1 MKVLL
6 IDDHELFRDGMRY
19 VLTKLGEN
27 TEILDVSSYEDALP
41 VISSNQDIDLIL
53 LDLGLSGL
61 SDTEALKALRLALPA
76 TPVVVISS
84 NDDGNKVQE
93 ILDMGAQGY
102 IPKSTPSE
110 ILISSLKLVLSG
122 GIYIPPEILLRLKQK
137 PDIQADVGSK
147 VNDMPLTPRQHE
159 VLKKLAHGLSNK
171 EISRILCMAEP
182 TVRVHVAAIFK
193 TLDVSNRTKAV
204 HLALQKGWLDVE
216 LE

>member
-19 VLTKLGEN
+19 VLAKLGKN
-27 TEILDVSSYEDALP
+27 TEVLDVSSYEDALP
-41 VISSNQDIDLIL
+41 VIKNDKDIDLIL

-61 SDTEALKALRLALPA
+61 SDTDALEALRLELPA
-76 TPVVVISS
+76 TPVVIISS

-122 GIYIPPEILLRLKQK
+122 GVYIPPEILLRMEKK
-137 PDIQADVGSK
+137 PVTSANTSNKANDV
-147 VNDMPLTPRQHE
+147 PLTPRQLE

-171 EISRILCMAEP
+171 EISRLLSMAEP

-193 TLDVSNRTKAV
+193 VLDVSNRTKAV
-204 HLALQKGWLDVE
+204 HLAMQKGWLSVE

>member
-19 VLTKLGEN
+19 VLAKLGEN
-27 TEILDVSSYEDALP
+27 TEILDVSSYEEALP
-41 VISSNQDIDLIL
+41 VISNNQDIDLIL

-61 SDTEALKALRLALPA
+61 SDTQALEALRLALPA

-84 NDDGNKVQE
+84 NDDGNKVQQ

-122 GIYIPPEILLRLKQK
+122 GVYIPPEILLRLKQK
-137 PDIQADVGSK
+137 PEIQADMSSK
-147 VNDMPLTPRQHE
+147 VKDMPLTPRQLE

-171 EISRILCMAEP
+171 EISKILNMAEP
-182 TVRVHVAAIFK
+182 TVRVHVAAILK
-193 TLDVSNRTKAV
+193 ALNVSNRSKAV
-204 HLALQKGWLDVE
+204 HLALQKGWLSVE

>member
-19 VLTKLGEN
+19 VLGKLDGN

-41 VISSNQDIDLIL
+41 VIENNRDLDLIL
-53 LDLGLSGL
+53 LDLGLSGI
-61 SDTEALKALRLALPA
+61 SDTDALKSLRLVLPS
-76 TPVVVISS
+76 TPVVIISS

-110 ILISSLKLVLSG
+110 ILISSLKLVLAG
-122 GIYIPPEILLRLKQK
+122 GVYIPPEILLRMEKK
-137 PDIQADVGSK
+137 SVTPAGKASE
-147 VNDMPLTPRQHE
+147 VNNIPLTPRQLD

-171 EISRILCMAEP
+171 EISRILSMAEP

-193 TLDVSNRTKAV
+193 ALNASNRTKAV
-204 HLALQKGWLDVE
+204 HLALQKGWLNVE

>member
-19 VLTKLGEN
+19 VLAKLGEN
-27 TEILDVSSYEDALP
+27 TEILDVSSYEEALP

-61 SDTEALKALRLALPA
+61 SDTQALEALRIALPA

-84 NDDGNKVQE
+84 NDDGNKVQQ

-122 GIYIPPEILLRLKQK
+122 GVYIPPEILLRLKQK
-137 PDIQADVGSK
+137 PDIQVDKSSK
-147 VNDMPLTPRQHE
+147 VNDMPLTPRQLE
-159 VLKKLAHGLSNK
+159 VLKELAHGLSNK
-171 EISRILCMAEP
+171 EISRILSMAEP

-204 HLALQKGWLDVE
+204 HLALQKGWLNVQTE
-216 LE
+216 